1 MELKEKSSSRRKF
14 MVWGAAILS
23 GLSMISIGIR
33 TNKKSDTVKML
44 TREGTLV
51 EIDRRLLGQKKKK
64 IAVDE
69 LKNWIT
75 RK

>member
-1 MELKEKSSSRRKF
+1 
-14 MVWGAAILS
+14 
-23 GLSMISIGIR
+23 
-33 TNKKSDTVKML
+33 ML

-64 IAVDE
+64 IDVDE